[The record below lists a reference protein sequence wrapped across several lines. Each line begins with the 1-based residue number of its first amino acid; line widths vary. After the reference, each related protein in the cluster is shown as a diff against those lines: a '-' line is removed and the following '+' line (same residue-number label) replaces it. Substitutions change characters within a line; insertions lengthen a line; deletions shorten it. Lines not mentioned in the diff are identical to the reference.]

1 VSNRQT
7 DTEALRRD
15 ILKVETAIIDLNRKL
30 TEAIVSKQ
38 ATGSL
43 SSDLNEMIGS
53 RDFMLERLK
62 RLKGAQV

>member
-7 DTEALRRD
+7 DTESLRRD
-15 ILKVETAIIDLNRKL
+15 IAKVETAIIDLNRRL

-43 SSDLNEMIGS
+43 STELSEMIGS
-53 RDFMLERLK
+53 RDFMVERLK
-62 RLKGAQV
+62 RLKGASI